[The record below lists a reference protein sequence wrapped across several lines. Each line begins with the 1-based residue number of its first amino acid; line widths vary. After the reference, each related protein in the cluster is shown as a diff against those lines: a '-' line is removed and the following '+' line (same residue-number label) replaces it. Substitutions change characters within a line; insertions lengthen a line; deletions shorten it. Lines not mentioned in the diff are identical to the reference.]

1 VAEIGSLFSG
11 PGIWSLAEGFTTP
24 IFRGGQLLHQKR
36 AADAAFDASAAQYRN
51 TVLSAFE
58 NVAETLRALQSDAD
72 ALAAQVA
79 AETSSADNLAI
90 SRDQYRLG
98 AINYATLLD
107 AETTYQQAH
116 VNRVIAQGNRY
127 ADTAALFQAL
137 GGGWWN
143 RSDVASADAD
153 PAPKP

>member
-1 VAEIGSLFSG
+1 
-11 PGIWSLAEGFTTP
+11 
-24 IFRGGQLLHQKR
+24 LHQKR
-36 AADAAFDASAAQYRN
+36 AAEEAFNASQAQYRS
-51 TVLSAFE
+51 TLITAFQ
-58 NVAETLRALQSDAD
+58 NIADSLRALQSDAD

-79 AETSSADNLAI
+79 AERSSADNLAI

-98 AINYATLLD
+98 AINYTTLLN
-107 AETTYQQAH
+107 AETSYQQAH
-116 VNRVIAQGNRY
+116 VNRVTAQANRY

-143 RSDVASADAD
+143 RSDVASTDAD